1 MSRKYNAMLA
11 VMGAVKLSSVS
22 SGAGESWRECD
33 EDACDEDEN
42 ERALMGVARGG
53 ASWSPVCDWVAAVMR
68 GIGVAISRKPK

>member
-1 MSRKYNAMLA
+1 MLA
-11 VMGAVKLSSVS
+11 VIGAVKLPSFP

-53 ASWSPVCDWVAAVMR
+53 ASWWTVCGWVAAVMR
-68 GIGVAISRKPK
+68 GIGAAISRKPK